1 MTRRSSE
8 LKRFSH
14 SVGQNWYHVVLI
26 PRGRYPVFEQAH
38 QRDLALQS
46 IDWICARHTIDL
58 FTKEVMEDHVHLFVS
73 CPPDYSIRKMIQ
85 IIKGGTSY
93 YIRKHHPSL
102 KKYKA
107 LWSKGYMYR
116 SVGAVSAET
125 VRRYIDE
132 SNTWT
137 GLNPKQKKLM

>member
-26 PRGRYPVFEQAH
+26 PRGRYPLFEQAH
-38 QRDLALQS
+38 QRDLAIKA
-46 IDWICARHTIDL
+46 IDWICERHKIDM

-116 SVGAVSAET
+116 SVGHVTAEI

-132 SNTWT
+132 SNKWV
-137 GLNPKQKKLM
+137 GGKQKKLI